1 MGCQAVRR
9 LGEQLGGELEEGKR
23 HHAVLEE
30 EDLPEREQMNRAPE
44 KSEGSC
50 RGRAPGRVG
59 GLGSVARS

>member
-30 EDLPEREQMNRAPE
+30 EDLPEREQMNRAPGE
-44 KSEGSC
+44 E
-50 RGRAPGRVG
+50 
-59 GLGSVARS
+59 